1 MMNCFTLAT
10 GTPSPPGSG
19 SGSSRPAAGPI
30 SPPRRRASP
39 SALSARPRPWR
50 SNVPW
55 PWSPRDVESSWPRT
69 RAPRPCGS
77 RRGTCRRGRPCAT
90 PRSRA
95 TGAGGREA
103 AASSALAPCDRAN
116 RVRICYGA
124 DDLETLKMRW
134 RWAGVLQNEE
144 DHAGTLAILED
155 VVKRCRR
162 VLGNSN
168 PLTERAQ
175 LALSRARERERLSN
189 S

>member
-1 MMNCFTLAT
+1 MVTNGLWAEAKQF
-10 GTPSPPGSG
+10 
-19 SGSSRPAAGPI
+19 
-30 SPPRRRASP
+30 
-39 SALSARPRPWR
+39 LSEQMPLFY
-50 SNVPW
+50 
-55 PWSPRDVESSWPRT
+55 DVF
-69 RAPRPCGS
+69 
-77 RRGTCRRGRPCAT
+77 
-90 PRSRA
+90 
-95 TGAGGREA
+95 
-103 AASSALAPCDRAN
+103 
-116 RVRICYGA
+116 GA
-124 DDLETLKMRW
+124 DDLQTIKMRW

>member
-10 GTPSPPGSG
+10 GTQSPPGSE
-19 SGSSRPAAGPI
+19 SGSSRPGAGPI

-90 PRSRA
+90 RRSRA

-103 AASSALAPCDRAN
+103 
-116 RVRICYGA
+116 GA
-124 DDLETLKMRW
+124 CVDFSEESRRW
-134 RWAGVLQNEE
+134 RGSFPSSGQVRSRSTVSLTATSRRLPNSPTNIASTHALQE
-144 DHAGTLAILED
+144 
-155 VVKRCRR
+155 RR
-162 VLGNSN
+162 
-168 PLTERAQ
+168 PLTERG
-175 LALSRARERERLSN
+175 ERLRDLTKRAAVTHGL
-189 S
+189 